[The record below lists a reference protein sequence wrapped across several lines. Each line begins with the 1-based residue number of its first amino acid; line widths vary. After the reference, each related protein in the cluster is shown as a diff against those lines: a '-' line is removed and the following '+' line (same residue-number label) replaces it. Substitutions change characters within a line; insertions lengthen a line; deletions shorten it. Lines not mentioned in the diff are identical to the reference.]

1 MSRQFDQFI
10 TTLEKKL
17 NLTGTEIA
25 EILWLAQQTCTH
37 VSVEKTTPQ
46 PQPNNDNA
54 KNNQPTNT
62 PPQTPNN
69 TQKFEPIAP
78 STEPQVPIYPKPSN
92 DYPDSG
98 LSINIPDV
106 SSLPYPRKIAKA
118 LRSLIQYIAYG
129 KAVLLNEKAT
139 VELMAELNGICIPI
153 LEPRRE
159 LKFDLL
165 LVIDKSDSMIFWQ
178 RIIKELQKI
187 LKHYGIFR
195 NIQIFGIFKDNQGKI
210 YLKQGIGEKRYSAQK
225 LIDPTGRRI
234 IFIVS
239 DCVSE
244 IWRNGTAF
252 NLLKIW
258 GKHNIVAIVQM
269 LPERMWLRTALSSGA
284 MVQLN
289 SSAYTVA
296 NRNLS
301 IKEILIWD
309 DINFHKSIKVPVFSL
324 TQDSIKTWSKMVICK
339 GTIGAGGFAFSPN
352 LVQQQTQ
359 SEPQDI
365 SQISLSNEERVY
377 QFRMS
382 SSPLARNL
390 ASLLASAPVINLP
403 VVRLI
408 QKNFLPQSEKI
419 VHVIAEVFLGGI
431 LKPTKVITPDTHP
444 DYVEYRFIDEEIR
457 DIFLQDSLGMTSLKI
472 INKISEYIA
481 EKLGKNRQEFQA
493 LLKNPQELEKLK
505 NEKNL
510 QNLNFNYFATITAK
524 VLKRLGGDHALFA
537 NEIEHSLLN
546 HNNNQAFFQEFAGNY
561 IWAVKENGTWQEQL
575 EGLLITRYL
584 LIFPQG
590 EVQFGSQLDVVTIQN
605 LSVKGQTLSWTF
617 DDNESAASIT
627 FKINSE
633 NNYFWEQHQTGKL
646 FEGSLQY
653 RNKGTIDF
661 RGRFEAVYPPP
672 AQEFTFKVKTIILI
686 DDSINPQT
694 FDFQVAVIKANQ
706 SSQSDSNNILEQI
719 NEAVFNKT
727 EKYLTNTEKQVLNGA
742 LENLTYKQIYNQ
754 IRESANYPESEQQL
768 SNSIAKPLWKVL
780 TEIIGEKVT
789 KSNVK
794 SLINKWSASSH
805 LTIDHHS
812 AQATGFIQDLAND
825 TQLEM
830 MLVPGGTFI
839 MGSPPEELGHQ
850 EDESPQ
856 HSVTVQ
862 PFFIGKYQV
871 TQAQWRF
878 VAHLPQV
885 NKELNPDPSNFKG
898 DGSTSLTNHRPVEQV
913 SWEDAV
919 EFCDRLSQ
927 YTGRTYRLPSEAEW
941 EYACRAGTTT
951 PFHFGETITTDL
963 ANYDGDYAYGQG
975 PKGVDRGETTAVGS
989 FGVANNFGLYDMHG
1003 NVYEWCQDHWH
1014 NNYEGAPTDGSAWL
1028 SNKKDSNRRLLR
1040 GGSWGSNPEACR
1052 SAYRNDLNLDYNYNN
1067 VGFRVVCSGAAR
1079 T

>member
-69 TQKFEPIAP
+69 TQKFQPITP

-481 EKLGKNRQEFQA
+481 KKLGKNRQEFQA

-561 IWAVKENGTWQEQL
+561 IWAVKENGIWKEQL

-633 NNYFWEQHQTGKL
+633 DNYFWEQHQTGKL

-653 RNKGTIDF
+653 RNKGRIDF
-661 RGRFEAVYPPP
+661 RGRFEAVVLPPLR
-672 AQEFTFKVKTIILI
+672 QFKVKTIILI

-706 SSQSDSNNILEQI
+706 SSQSNGNNILEQI

-727 EKYLTNTEKQVLNGA
+727 EKYLTDIEKQLLNGA
-742 LENLTYKQIYNQ
+742 LKNLTYKQIHEQ
-754 IRESANYPESEQQL
+754 IKESANYSDIEEGFIK
-768 SNSIAKPLWKVL
+768 SIGGQLWKVL

-794 SLINKWSASSH
+794 SLINKWVASSH
-805 LTIDHHS
+805 LTIDRYS

-830 MLVPGGTFI
+830 MLIPGGTFI
-839 MGSPPEELGHQ
+839 MGSLPEELEHQ

-856 HSVTVQ
+856 HFVTVQ
-862 PFFIGKYQV
+862 PFFMGKYQV

-878 VAHLPQV
+878 VAQLPQV
-885 NKELNPDPSNFKG
+885 NRELEQDPSHFKG
-898 DGSTSLTNHRPVEQV
+898 DNRPVESV

-951 PFHFGETITTDL
+951 PFHFGQTITTDL
-963 ANYDGDYAYGQG
+963 ANYDGESTYGD
-975 PKGVDRGETTAVGS
+975 GVEGVNRGETTEVGS

-1003 NVYEWCQDHWH
+1003 NLDEWCLDDWH
-1014 NNYEGAPTDGSAWL
+1014 DNYKDAPTDGSAWFSSDDKL
-1028 SNKKDSNRRLLR
+1028 SDKSGRAVLR
-1040 GGSWGSNPEACR
+1040 GGSWFSYPRLCR
-1052 SAYRNDLNLDYNYNN
+1052 SASRDFYSRDFRSSDI
-1067 VGFRVVCSGAAR
+1067 GFRVVCVVGR
-1079 T
+1079 TLR